1 MTTATT
7 GNLAEQAADKDKEKI
22 DKRRALGRGLASLL
36 PGPRVVAQAPSAAVP
51 AASGSHAAQPGA
63 ADAVSSQPSV
73 GVQAH
78 TPELR
83 SVGQPI
89 AAVSTHSAAVPTLA
103 PDMPQAVVWPEEPA
117 YDSQATAGT
126 ITINA
131 VAESRIP
138 GNLVVNLAIAE
149 IDKNPF
155 QTRYV
160 QDDDALEELAESI
173 KANGVVQPIMVRPS
187 EDEEGRYVLIL
198 GERRLH
204 ASKKA
209 GKSHIPA
216 LVRRV
221 SRQQAA
227 EMTIVENLQ
236 REDLSPLEQAESFRV
251 LSNEFSLTQ
260 QEIGERVG
268 LSRESVANYMRLLK
282 LPREVMQMLAEK
294 RITFAKAKELLKLGD
309 NDRIAQAALYAV
321 QKGMNLEQI
330 EMLVLRMDGLLD
342 PLPDMPGVKK
352 REKSTG
358 GARWVDPNVRAAQ
371 LDLERTLG
379 LRVRIRDRKGKGKI
393 VIEYATV
400 DDYDRVVEMLRRK

>member
-7 GNLAEQAADKDKEKI
+7 GNLAEQATDKDKEKI

-36 PGPRVVAQAPSAAVP
+36 PGPRVVPQAPVAPVPVVGGHHAADTGGANPASSHSSAAVQ
-51 AASGSHAAQPGA
+51 AHAA
-63 ADAVSSQPSV
+63 
-73 GVQAH
+73 
-78 TPELR
+78 ELR
-83 SVGQPI
+83 SAGQPM
-89 AAVSTHSAAVPTLA
+89 AAVPTYSPAVPTLA

-117 YDSQATAGT
+117 HDSQAAEGT
-126 ITINA
+126 LTINA

-138 GNLVVNLAIAE
+138 GNLVVNLAIAD

-187 EDEEGRYVLIL
+187 EDEEGRYVLVL

-209 GKSHIPA
+209 GKTYIPA